1 MKLSTSLAQE
11 IVRNIYDVLHQEINF
26 MDEAGIIIASTDP
39 SRLRQR
45 HGGALQVIQTK
56 QPLTI
61 PDDHL
66 YENAR
71 KGINVPVFFDDAV
84 IGVIGITGERQDVI
98 RYGQILQKMTQILV
112 RDAYDRDIR
121 HQKRNGDRLWIEALL
136 QTKGNT
142 EDSGQVLID
151 DLPQTRCCFVYAM
164 LQPHIQEEETLER
177 LHRLMETKPYDALI
191 LKKALYPQALIL
203 LFPAGETSLLASL
216 TSHIRELGIPAC
228 WGIGT
233 AGSTL
238 SSLYPSYLQA
248 RQAAQWG
255 RRITKEETTVYEQ
268 SELGMLLPL
277 LPQTAVQDFLQT
289 VFSDLDE
296 QQTEA
301 ILTTIRLY
309 EQTNGSLK
317 QAAALAHLHKNTFQY
332 RLRQIQE
339 RTGYDLR
346 NAHDFAIL
354 QTAALLYRW
363 QHPDAADPD
372 VPDAFSKDPAESP

>member
-151 DLPQTRCCFVYAM
+151 AASSMPCCS
-164 LQPHIQEEETLER
+164 R
-177 LHRLMETKPYDALI
+177 
-191 LKKALYPQALIL
+191 
-203 LFPAGETSLLASL
+203 TSRKRKRWNAS
-216 TSHIRELGIPAC
+216 I
-228 WGIGT
+228 
-233 AGSTL
+233 
-238 SSLYPSYLQA
+238 
-248 RQAAQWG
+248 
-255 RRITKEETTVYEQ
+255 V
-268 SELGMLLPL
+268 
-277 LPQTAVQDFLQT
+277 
-289 VFSDLDE
+289 
-296 QQTEA
+296 
-301 ILTTIRLY
+301 
-309 EQTNGSLK
+309 
-317 QAAALAHLHKNTFQY
+317 
-332 RLRQIQE
+332 
-339 RTGYDLR
+339 
-346 NAHDFAIL
+346 
-354 QTAALLYRW
+354 
-363 QHPDAADPD
+363 
-372 VPDAFSKDPAESP
+372 

>member
-1 MKLSTSLAQE
+1 MKLSISLAQE

-26 MDEAGIIIASTDP
+26 MDEAGIIIASTVP

-98 RYGQILQKMTQILV
+98 RYGQILQKMTQIVV

-203 LFPAGETSLLASL
+203 LIPAGEHRCWHRSPLISVNWASPPAGASAPPAAPSLLSTPPICRPGRQHSGAGASQ
-216 TSHIRELGIPAC
+216 R
-228 WGIGT
+228 
-233 AGSTL
+233 
-238 SSLYPSYLQA
+238 
-248 RQAAQWG
+248 
-255 RRITKEETTVYEQ
+255 K
-268 SELGMLLPL
+268 
-277 LPQTAVQDFLQT
+277 
-289 VFSDLDE
+289 
-296 QQTEA
+296 
-301 ILTTIRLY
+301 
-309 EQTNGSLK
+309 K
-317 QAAALAHLHKNTFQY
+317 
-332 RLRQIQE
+332 
-339 RTGYDLR
+339 
-346 NAHDFAIL
+346 
-354 QTAALLYRW
+354 
-363 QHPDAADPD
+363 
-372 VPDAFSKDPAESP
+372 